1 MRVKH
6 ANVKAPIK
14 VIAHAARLSLERLF
28 VDLCGTCAIA
38 FAFDLGKG

>member
-6 ANVKAPIK
+6 ANVKKVPIK

-28 VDLCGTCAIA
+28 VDLRFMCAR
-38 FAFDLGKG
+38 